1 MGHLRGLNM
10 PGWIGKLQEEGIKCC
25 NFQICLTTEPQ
36 PSIFPFSIFFKHIC
50 LAPLGLRRSTQ
61 GLPSSLQ
68 HSGST
73 RYDMQDLVPW
83 PEIEPGPPALG
94 SQSLSHW
101 TPRED
106 PSFSILQL
114 FWCHPM
120 MSSND
125 VTQLRRFGWWSES
138 GWEEK
143 SLLSPGWGKGSA
155 GDPKL
160 RWRSPKLLCGL
171 RPGISL
177 KESQPSSAQ
186 GIDILVWFL
195 ISRPWD

>member
-36 PSIFPFSIFFKHIC
+36 PSIFPFSIFLKNIC

-73 RYDMQDLVPW
+73 SYDMQDLVPW

-94 SQSLSHW
+94 SQSFSHW

-106 PSFSILQL
+106 PSFSILQNL
-114 FWCHPM
+114 SSSTGVIQWRHLM
-120 MSSND
+120 MSPNFSD
-125 VTQLRRFGWWSES
+125 LADEA
-138 GWEEK
+138 
-143 SLLSPGWGKGSA
+143 SPGERKGVSCLLDGERAVQETQSCSEEVRNCYVGWDLESPSKKANHPQGKA
-155 GDPKL
+155 L
-160 RWRSPKLLCGL
+160 IFWRG
-171 RPGISL
+171 
-177 KESQPSSAQ
+177 
-186 GIDILVWFL
+186 F
-195 ISRPWD
+195 